1 MRGLKLKRLR
11 LIILAIM
18 AAILAGA
25 GLAALLHQPARLPT
39 LGSGEDAPLGSDG
52 RPRMRGL
59 TYTHVEDGVRK
70 WSLQA
75 KGARYEE
82 ESGKVYLSEVHVE
95 FYRRDG
101 STITIKGDQGTYNQK
116 TQVVILKGH
125 VDGRTSDGNRLLTDW
140 ITYREK
146 DKVAE
151 TDAEV
156 TVQGAQ
162 YKVRGVGMTVLVD
175 KNKVIFKS
183 KVRSTFTPQG
193 KGPPPG
199 ATMD

>member
-1 MRGLKLKRLR
+1 
-11 LIILAIM
+11 M

-25 GLAALLHQPARLPT
+25 GLAAILHQPVRLPT
-39 LGSGEDAPLGSDG
+39 LDSGAQAPLDADG

-59 TYTHVEDGVRK
+59 TYTHVEQGVRK
-70 WSLQA
+70 WSLKA
-75 KGARYEE
+75 NGARYEE
-82 ESGKVYLSEVHVE
+82 DSGKVYLTDVNIE
-95 FYRRDG
+95 FYRKDG
-101 STITIKGDQGTYNQK
+101 NTIKLRGDQGVYNQK
-116 TQVVILKGH
+116 TQVVTLKGH
-125 VDGRTSDGNRLLTDW
+125 VDGRTADGNQLLTDW

-162 YKVRGVGMTVLVD
+162 YKVQGAGMLVLVEQ
-175 KNKVIFKS
+175 NKVILK
-183 KVRSTFTPQG
+183 KNVRSTFTPQG

-199 ATMD
+199 VTKD